1 MKNVILLL
9 VSFAFSLSIY
19 AKIENQPINVKVK
32 GKGKPIVL
40 IPGFTVPGDIW
51 NPLVKKL
58 EKGYECH
65 IVTLAGFGGKKT
77 IEFPWLPKINESLK
91 NYILKNDLQNAT
103 IIGHSL
109 GGTIATWLATQKDL
123 KFSEIILI
131 DALPASGALMI
142 PNFNPEKLVYKNPY
156 NNQQL
161 AMDDVAFDQIAT
173 AISKG
178 MSLKESAQEKIKNW
192 ILKADRKTYVYGYTD
207 YLKLDLREDL
217 KNISIP
223 VTIIAASQPYGE
235 EMVKQTYKNQYAKLK
250 DYNFIIAEDSAHFIM
265 LDKPDWFLEQI
276 QMIFIIKRMNTEQ
289 EFTNIYNLYAPK
301 VHRLCLGYASGNNE
315 LANEWLQETFIKV
328 WKHKNSFK
336 GKSSIDHL
344 DL

>member
-1 MKNVILLL
+1 MKNFILLL
-9 VSFAFSLSIY
+9 VSFVFSLSIY
-19 AKIENQPINVKVK
+19 AKNEGQPISVEVT

-51 NPLVKKL
+51 NPLVKEL
-58 EKGYECH
+58 EKNYECH
-65 IVTLAGFGGKKT
+65 IVTLAGFGKKEP
-77 IEFPWLPKINESLK
+77 IEFPWLPKVNESLK

-109 GGTIATWLATQKDL
+109 GGTIATWLAAQNDL
-123 KFSEIILI
+123 KLSKIILI

-142 PNFNPEKLVYKNPY
+142 PNFNPENLIYESPY

-161 AMDDVAFDQIAT
+161 AMDDVTFEQT
-173 AISKG
+173 ASAMAKS

-192 ILKADRKTYVYGYTD
+192 ILESDRKTYVYGYTD
-207 YLKLDLREDL
+207 YLKLDLRENL

-235 EMVKQTYKNQYAKLK
+235 EMVKQTYKNQYANLK

-265 LDKPDWFLEQI
+265 LDKPEWFLK
-276 QMIFIIKRMNTEQ
+276 QMQTI
-289 EFTNIYNLYAPK
+289 L
-301 VHRLCLGYASGNNE
+301 
-315 LANEWLQETFIKV
+315 
-328 WKHKNSFK
+328 
-336 GKSSIDHL
+336 SSK
-344 DL
+344 